1 MRNYRTLNLNVD
13 HWDMLAAEPV
23 QSELDFV
30 LHDISDLCDVI
41 SPSNIDADQGM
52 PWKYNEMVSI
62 KTGGAE

>member
-1 MRNYRTLNLNVD
+1 
-13 HWDMLAAEPV
+13 MLAAEPV

-52 PWKYNEMVSI
+52 PWNYNEMVSI